1 MSFQSGKLLKSSF
14 GTAAATFASRLCGLL
29 RVRLEATVLGGGV
42 WASAWG
48 LALTI
53 PNMFRRLLGEGAL
66 GTALIPLV
74 AEIERREGVDAVRR
88 KLATV
93 LIALG
98 VLLSLI
104 VLVISLAA
112 LGSGKWIALYGNE
125 FWRSARI
132 TQMIR
137 LLPLLMPYAFFICLT
152 GVIGAVLNYA
162 KIFVRPALTALLFN
176 LFMLAGLGA
185 AWLGHWSPETVL
197 PFLAVLT
204 PAAGA
209 IQLALMLW
217 MLSLCGRYPRF
228 VSVWWSDRE
237 ILGKLWRLA
246 LPGILGYGAL
256 QMSFLV
262 DRSLA
267 VALGDRAVPA
277 LNYVDRVIDLP
288 IGIFAVSL
296 GSVLMSA
303 MSRAAAEGDRE
314 TMREQLAFSLRHVW
328 FLCAPLAAGVV
339 FFHADIL
346 RVLCLGGRY
355 TLDDLRA
362 ARMVAVF
369 YGMGIPFFCS
379 LKVILPAF
387 YARKQMKT
395 PFYVSLAAITVNIT
409 LNLVLMWPLRQGG
422 IALAT
427 VISSLVNNGVLMTIL
442 RRQGM
447 GAGWRTAFS
456 ALRSAAVAA
465 VSGGAVWYGL
475 HRAGIGLAGYGG
487 MGANILLLAGI
498 AAAFGILYVGISALV
513 RAPELRELASLL
525 RRRGGRG

>member
-1 MSFQSGKLLKSSF
+1 MSFQPGKLLKSSF
-14 GTAAATFASRLCGLL
+14 GTAAATFASRLCGLF
-29 RVRLEATVLGGGV
+29 RVRLEAMVLGGGA

-48 LALTI
+48 LALMI
-53 PNMFRRLLGEGAL
+53 PNLFRRLLGEGAL

-74 AEIERREGVDAVRR
+74 AEMEQNDGIDTVRR

-93 LIALG
+93 FAALG
-98 VLLSLI
+98 ALLALI
-104 VLVISLAA
+104 VLIVSLAA
-112 LGSGKWIALYGNE
+112 LGSGKFIALYGNE
-125 FWRSARI
+125 FWRSDRI
-132 TQMIR
+132 TQMLRI
-137 LLPLLMPYAFFICLT
+137 LPLLMPYAFFICLT

-176 LFMLAGLGA
+176 LFMLGGLA
-185 AWLGHWSPETVL
+185 TAWLTGASPEKIL

-204 PAAGA
+204 PVAGA
-209 IQLALMLW
+209 VQLGLMLW
-217 MLSLCGRYPRF
+217 MLRQCGRFPRF
-228 VSVWWSDRE
+228 VSGWWRE
-237 ILGKLWRLA
+237 RDILRKLWHLA

-256 QMSFLV
+256 QISFLV

-277 LNYVDRVIDLP
+277 LNYVDRIIDLP
-288 IGIFAVSL
+288 VGIFAVSL

-314 TMREQLAFSLRHVW
+314 TMREQLEFSMRHVW
-328 FLCAPLAAGVV
+328 FLCAPLAAGVI
-339 FFHADIL
+339 FFHADVL

-355 TLDDLRA
+355 TLADLRA

-369 YGMGIPFFCS
+369 YGMGIPLFCT

-409 LNLVLMWPLRQGG
+409 LNLILMWPLKQGG

-427 VISSLVNNGVLMTIL
+427 VISSLVNNTVLMTIL
-442 RRQGM
+442 HHQGL
-447 GAGWRTAFS
+447 GVNWRTAIS
-456 ALRSAAVAA
+456 PIRSVLVSAVA
-465 VSGGAVWYGL
+465 GYAVWYGL
-475 HRAGIGLAGYGG
+475 RAAGIELDGCGSLGLD
-487 MGANILLLAGI
+487 IVLLAVIAVVFSGI
-498 AAAFGILYVGISALV
+498 YFVGSALF
-513 RAPELRELASLL
+513 RARELRELASLL
-525 RRRGGRG
+525 RRRRG